1 MLVTWGFSIIATPF
15 PYKQSLSKRSQSGK
29 CRTFILR
36 YFCITAIPDSSQ
48 WTLSPD
54 ASYVYYCAN
63 ETIHG
68 VEFENIPDTN
78 GIPLVCDMS
87 SNILSRSID
96 VSKVRGQWLDL
107 RYTPLLGKKIFFQL
121 NDKSFNCSAFLFHD
135 VKISVVSETWGGR
148 ELPCL

>member
-1 MLVTWGFSIIATPF
+1 MLVTWEFSITATPF

-29 CRTFILR
+29 CRTFILL

-87 SNILSRSID
+87 SNILSRPVD

-107 RYTPLLGKKIFFQL
+107 RYTPLLGKNLFSVKWQEL
-121 NDKSFNCSAFLFHD
+121 QFLCYFIPRCKD
-135 VKISVVSETWGGR
+135 QCCLWGLGGR